1 MGVNV
6 ASWFSKR
13 MQPTIQYLEE
23 EDILFMII
31 MIYSLVSNHFSKES
45 KLAYNFG
52 CQVQNVRNVCLTYLY
67 ASFLPSSSTV
77 SPGRTTV

>member
-23 EDILFMII
+23 EDILFMI
-31 MIYSLVSNHFSKES
+31 MIYSLVSNPFSKES
-45 KLAYNFG
+45 KLASNFG